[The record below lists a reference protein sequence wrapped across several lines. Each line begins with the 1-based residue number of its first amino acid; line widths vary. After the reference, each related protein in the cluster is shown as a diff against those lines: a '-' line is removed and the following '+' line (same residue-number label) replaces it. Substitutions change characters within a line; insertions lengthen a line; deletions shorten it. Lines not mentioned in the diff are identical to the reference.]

1 MGLQENRY
9 VASFYDKYKG
19 RVAIGVGYGHNM
31 VEIFPFLFEG
41 DKGEALGIVAMAPLT
56 GDEIESVHIFHL
68 SVFRSNRGNG
78 SIILKTLCLKAD
90 ELGVTLSLSPIP
102 TANGDAGLIDSRQ
115 LTRWYRTFGFRGDS
129 LLCRLPK
136 DLMTA

>member
-1 MGLQENRY
+1 MGIQENRY

-19 RVAIGVGYGHNM
+19 RVSIGVGYGQNM
-31 VEIFPFLFEG
+31 VEVFPFLFEG
-41 DKGEALGIVAMAPLT
+41 DKGEALGIVAMAPLV

-68 SVFRSNRGNG
+68 SVFKSNRGSG

-102 TANGDAGLIDSRQ
+102 TPNGDAGLIDSQQ
-115 LTRWYRTFGFRGDS
+115 LTSWYRKFGFRGDS

-136 DLMTA
+136 VQMPA